1 MRRNSLR
8 KIVIAL
14 GLAVF
19 ALVMTVS
26 VVSASSVRELRIEDK
41 CDVATFPSASG
52 CQGNGGVSFQEFLAK
67 LNPQDGGHGAWRFN
81 FGREHINVSETLK
94 AINVGG
100 EPHTFT
106 KVQTFGGGCVP
117 DLNTPLGLTPVA
129 ECSDPNLF
137 NSTFVAANN
146 SLEMEGVNLGVGTHN
161 FQCLIHPWMQI
172 AIEVRSD

>member
-8 KIVIAL
+8 KIVTAL
-14 GLAVF
+14 GFAVF

-26 VVSASSVRELRIEDK
+26 VVTASSVRELRIEDR

-52 CQGNGGVSFQEFLAK
+52 CQGSGGVSFQEFMVK

-81 FGREHINVSETLK
+81 FGRKHINIDETLK

-106 KVQTFGGGCVP
+106 KVQKFGGGCVP

-129 ECSDPNLF
+129 ECSDPNIF
-137 NSTFVAANN
+137 NSTVVASNN
-146 SLEMEGVNLGVGTHN
+146 SLEMKGVNLGVGTHN
-161 FQCLIHPWMQI
+161 FECLIHPWMKI